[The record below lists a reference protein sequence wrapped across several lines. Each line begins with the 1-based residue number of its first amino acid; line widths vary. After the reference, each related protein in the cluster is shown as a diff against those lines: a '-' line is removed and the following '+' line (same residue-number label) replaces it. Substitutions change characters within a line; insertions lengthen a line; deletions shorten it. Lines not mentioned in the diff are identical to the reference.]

1 MSNPP
6 QNPTSVDVPQQQ
18 QSRDLGAINEVW
30 QRRLLGRRFVKDV
43 DEGFV
48 DMKVSGFFWFLSGWR
63 WRWKCGGLDLKIWG
77 VGDSVLSD

>member
-1 MSNPP
+1 MSTPP

-18 QSRDLGAINEVW
+18 HFRDLGAINEVW

-48 DMKVSGFFWFLSGWR
+48 DLKVGGFIFGF
-63 WRWKCGGLDLKIWG
+63 
-77 VGDSVLSD
+77 

>member
-1 MSNPP
+1 M
-6 QNPTSVDVPQQQ
+6 
-18 QSRDLGAINEVW
+18 
-30 QRRLLGRRFVKDV
+30 
-43 DEGFV
+43 